1 MVLNAAQLKID
12 LGVDDDEFVRM
23 QKTGEYLTFLHKKR
37 EVRFG
42 AVLEA
47 NDNAVKGAEKNHYR
61 TLAYAEAIRR
71 GDESDLPQI
80 YDFLLELNGFGR
92 GGSGAAFSNTNLKQ
106 TFIDQRKNRVKER
119 QKLEKNR
126 RGRGK
131 RRLSVWGAS
140 GSNGQKPDMIETRQ
154 MTYYELLGVQ
164 MDASSSQISREH
176 QRLTSNL
183 QCQDEETAAE
193 CLQLITHAR
202 NTLLDDGK
210 RAQYNLQL
218 TNSAD
223 S

>member
-1 MVLNAAQLKID
+1 MSIRLTLGSLFSMVLNAAQLKID

-92 GGSGAAFSNTNLKQ
+92 GGGSVAFSNTNLKQ
-106 TFIDQRKNRVKER
+106 TFIDQRKNRVEER
-119 QKLEKNR
+119 QKREKIR
-126 RGRGK
+126 RGRQK
-131 RRLSVWGAS
+131 R
-140 GSNGQKPDMIETRQ
+140 
-154 MTYYELLGVQ
+154 MTYYKLLGVQ
-164 MDASSSQISREH
+164 MDASTSQIIREH
-176 QRLTSNL
+176 QGLASNL
-183 QCQDEETAAE
+183 QRQDEEVAAE
-193 CLQLITHAR
+193 YLQLITRAR
-202 NTLLDDGK
+202 NILLDDGK
-210 RAQYNLQL
+210 KPNRAA
-218 TNSAD
+218 S
-223 S
+223 

>member
-1 MVLNAAQLKID
+1 MVLNAAQLKKD
-12 LGVDDDEFVRM
+12 LGVDDDDFVRM
-23 QKTGEYLTFLHKKR
+23 QKTGEYLTFLRKKR
-37 EVRFG
+37 EISFG
-42 AVLEA
+42 EVLEA

-71 GDESDLPQI
+71 GGERNLPRI
-80 YDFLLELNGFGR
+80 YDFLLELSDC
-92 GGSGAAFSNTNLKQ
+92 GGSGVAFSNTNLKQ

>member
-1 MVLNAAQLKID
+1 MSIRLTLGSLFSMVLNAAQLKID

-92 GGSGAAFSNTNLKQ
+92 GGGSVAFSNTNLKQ
-106 TFIDQRKNRVKER
+106 TFIDQRKNRVEER
-119 QKLEKNR
+119 QKREKIR
-126 RGRGK
+126 RGRQK
-131 RRLSVWGAS
+131 R
-140 GSNGQKPDMIETRQ
+140 
-154 MTYYELLGVQ
+154 MTYYKVLGVQ
-164 MDASSSQISREH
+164 MDASTSQIIREH
-176 QRLTSNL
+176 QGLASNL
-183 QCQDEETAAE
+183 QRQDEEVAAE
-193 CLQLITHAR
+193 YLQLITRAR
-202 NTLLDDGK
+202 NILLDDGK
-210 RAQYNLQL
+210 KPNRAA
-218 TNSAD
+218 S
-223 S
+223 

>member
-92 GGSGAAFSNTNLKQ
+92 GGGSVAFSNTNLKQ
-106 TFIDQRKNRVKER
+106 TFIDQRKNRVEER
-119 QKLEKNR
+119 QKREKIR
-126 RGRGK
+126 RGRQK
-131 RRLSVWGAS
+131 R
-140 GSNGQKPDMIETRQ
+140 
-154 MTYYELLGVQ
+154 MTYYKLLGVQ
-164 MDASSSQISREH
+164 MDASTSQIIREH
-176 QRLTSNL
+176 QGLASNL
-183 QCQDEETAAE
+183 QRQDEEVAAE
-193 CLQLITHAR
+193 YLQLITRAR
-202 NTLLDDGK
+202 NILLDDGK
-210 RAQYNLQL
+210 KPNRAA
-218 TNSAD
+218 S
-223 S
+223 